1 MGTTV
6 TSNCRGASLPGHVRR
21 LSGKALHRE
30 TQLGRGQL
38 FFFCLGPGEGR
49 NACQAKGAPGGRAAR
64 ATRGVVMMVFGF
76 FFFALFSGSQVT
88 NYLVRVN
95 RKLIGP

>member
-64 ATRGVVMMVFGF
+64 ATRGVV
-76 FFFALFSGSQVT
+76 
-88 NYLVRVN
+88 LVC
-95 RKLIGP
+95 